1 MVLFTR
7 RTGNREEKIESG
19 LPAYQGTLGYD
30 PELET
35 NLGSAW
41 QANLKRNNPRA
52 RTLPEESR
60 SFPDE
65 APDSQALIDQ
75 LSVTKDPQFPTPED
89 NEAASRFLG
98 SYVASTLIPRDE
110 SINPDILT
118 DLSSQPANAGAA
130 ETDPNTASK
139 PFPGAN
145 GVRIR

>member
-1 MVLFTR
+1 MVLFTS
-7 RTGNREEKIESG
+7 RTNNREEKIYSG
-19 LPAYQGTLGYD
+19 LPAYNGTLGYD
-30 PELET
+30 PELEAD
-35 NLGSAW
+35 LGNTFQSK
-41 QANLKRNNPRA
+41 LKRNNPRA

-89 NEAASRFLG
+89 NMAASRFLDA
-98 SYVASTLIPRDE
+98 YVASTLIDRDE
-110 SINPDILT
+110 SIGPGVLEN
-118 DLSSQPANAGAA
+118 LSREDANAGAA

-139 PFPGAN
+139 FPGAN

>member
-7 RTGNREEKIESG
+7 RTGNREEKIDSG
-19 LPAYQGTLGYD
+19 IPTYNGTLGYD
-30 PELET
+30 QLESD
-35 NLGSAW
+35 LGSGY
-41 QANLKRNNPRA
+41 QARVKRNNPRA

-75 LSVTKDPQFPTPED
+75 LSLTRDPQFPLPED
-89 NEAASRFLG
+89 NQAASRFLNA
-98 SYVASTLIPRDE
+98 YVASTLITDE
-110 SINPDILT
+110 DFIGPGVLEN
-118 DLSSQPANAGAA
+118 LSSQPANAGAA

-139 PFPGAN
+139 FPGAD

>member
-19 LPAYQGTLGYD
+19 LPAYLGTLGFD

-35 NLGSAW
+35 DLGNTF
-41 QANLKRNNPRA
+41 QAKLKRNNPRA

-75 LSVTKDPQFPTPED
+75 LSVTQGPQFANPED
-89 NEAASRFLG
+89 NEAASRFLDA
-98 SYVASTLIPRDE
+98 YVASSLVGDD
-110 SINPDILT
+110 DIIVPSNLT
-118 DLSSQPANAGAA
+118 DISSQPANAGAA

-139 PFPGAN
+139 FPGAN

>member
-19 LPAYQGTLGYD
+19 LPAYNGTLGYD
-30 PELET
+30 PKERDLT
-35 NLGSAW
+35 SGW
-41 QANLKRNNPRA
+41 QADVNRNNPRA

-75 LSVTKDPQFPTPED
+75 LSVTQGPQFANPED
-89 NEAASRFLG
+89 NEAASRFLDA
-98 SYVASTLIPRDE
+98 YVASSLVGDD
-110 SINPDILT
+110 DIIVPSNLT
-118 DLSSQPANAGAA
+118 DISSQPANAGAA

-139 PFPGAN
+139 FPGAN

>member
-19 LPAYQGTLGYD
+19 LPAYQGTLGFD

-35 NLGSAW
+35 DLGNTFQSK
-41 QANLKRNNPRA
+41 LKRNNSRVK
-52 RTLPEESR
+52 TLPEESR
-60 SFPDE
+60 SFPDM

-75 LSVTKDPQFPTPED
+75 LSVTQDPQFATPED
-89 NEAASRFLG
+89 NEAASRFLNA
-98 SYVASTLIPRDE
+98 YVASSLIGDREIIGPG
-110 SINPDILT
+110 NLT
-118 DLSSQPANAGAA
+118 DISSQPANAGAA

-139 PFPGAN
+139 FPGTS

>member
-1 MVLFTR
+1 MVLFNR

-19 LPAYQGTLGYD
+19 LPAYLGTLGFD

-35 NLGSAW
+35 DLGNTF
-41 QANLKRNNPRA
+41 QAKLKRNNPRA

-75 LSVTKDPQFPTPED
+75 LSVTQGPQFANPED
-89 NEAASRFLG
+89 NEAASRFLDA
-98 SYVASTLIPRDE
+98 YVASSLVGDD
-110 SINPDILT
+110 DIIVPSNLT
-118 DLSSQPANAGAA
+118 DISSQPANAGAA

-139 PFPGAN
+139 FPGAN

>member
-1 MVLFTR
+1 MVLFNE
-7 RTGNREEKIESG
+7 RTGNRDERIASG
-19 LPAYQGTLGYD
+19 LPAYQGTLGFD
-30 PELET
+30 PELEAD
-35 NLGSAW
+35 LGNTF

-60 SFPDE
+60 SFPYE

-75 LSVTKDPQFPTPED
+75 LSVTQGPQFATPED
-89 NEAASRFLG
+89 NEAASRFLNA
-98 SYVASTLIPRDE
+98 YVASTLIPDEE
-110 SINPDILT
+110 SIGPGVLE

-139 PFPGAN
+139 FPGTS

>member
-7 RTGNREEKIESG
+7 RTDNREEKIDSG
-19 LPAYQGTLGYD
+19 IPAYNGTLGYD
-30 PELET
+30 PKESD
-35 NLGSAW
+35 LGSGW
-41 QANLKRNNPRA
+41 QAGVKRNNPRA

-65 APDSQALIDQ
+65 APTSQALIDQ
-75 LSVTKDPQFPTPED
+75 LSVTRDPQFPLPED
-89 NEAASRFLG
+89 NEAASRFLD
-98 SYVASTLIPRDE
+98 SYVASTLIGDDE
-110 SINPDILT
+110 IIDPVNLT

>member
-7 RTGNREEKIESG
+7 RTGNREEKIDSG
-19 LPAYQGTLGYD
+19 IPTYNGTLGYD
-30 PELET
+30 QLESD
-35 NLGSAW
+35 LGSGY
-41 QANLKRNNPRA
+41 QARVKRNNPRA

-75 LSVTKDPQFPTPED
+75 LSLTRDPQFPLPED
-89 NEAASRFLG
+89 NQAASRFLNA
-98 SYVASTLIPRDE
+98 YVASTLISDE
-110 SINPDILT
+110 DFIGPGALEN
-118 DLSSQPANAGAA
+118 LSSQPANAGAA

-139 PFPGAN
+139 FPGAD

>member
-19 LPAYQGTLGYD
+19 LPAYNGTLGYD
-30 PELET
+30 PKERDLT
-35 NLGSAW
+35 SGY
-41 QANLKRNNPRA
+41 QARVNRNNPRA
-52 RTLPEESR
+52 RTLPEASR

-75 LSVTKDPQFPTPED
+75 LSVTRDPQFALPED
-89 NEAASRFLG
+89 NYAASRFLNA
-98 SYVASTLIPRDE
+98 YVASTLIGDDE
-110 SINPDILT
+110 IIVPDTLT

-139 PFPGAN
+139 FPGAD